1 MVVFFLSNCNIN
13 SVYLSNQ
20 DKLLFMSFFLS
31 ALIAGACFLLLYIIL
46 INVKKVNVIAN
57 KWFAGFIFCLL
68 VLTSVT
74 ILIESKTISESSIV
88 VDGLSVFIFL
98 ISPFFYL
105 SITYFIKPT
114 NNWKHLNHLHFW
126 LSYFY
131 LFLFILSLFLDENP
145 KVEDVS
151 QNTVDVANYIL
162 ASIVSI
168 QVFTYCFLSYK
179 KIVEHQKNILL
190 YRSTTENIDLG
201 WLKKIS
207 LAVIIMG
214 FFFATDLLFQ
224 LSEKFTL
231 FDIFTSFLYLI
242 TIMYITF
249 FWLKQEE
256 IYPYSIAEKNEIISI
271 IEESNLVEDKKK
283 KLISDENLDKIK
295 SELLKLMET
304 EKPFLDS
311 ELNLVKLANKMNL
324 SSHLLS
330 YAINN
335 GFDEN
340 FFQFINRYRIEEAKK
355 LILNPKMNHLSL
367 LGIGFEVGFN
377 SKTVFNTT
385 FKKITGKTPSEYKKN
400 SSDL

>member
-1 MVVFFLSNCNIN
+1 
-13 SVYLSNQ
+13 
-20 DKLLFMSFFLS
+20 
-31 ALIAGACFLLLYIIL
+31 
-46 INVKKVNVIAN
+46 
-57 KWFAGFIFCLL
+57 
-68 VLTSVT
+68 
-74 ILIESKTISESSIV
+74 
-88 VDGLSVFIFL
+88 
-98 ISPFFYL
+98 
-105 SITYFIKPT
+105 
-114 NNWKHLNHLHFW
+114 
-126 LSYFY
+126 
-131 LFLFILSLFLDENP
+131 
-145 KVEDVS
+145 
-151 QNTVDVANYIL
+151 
-162 ASIVSI
+162 
-168 QVFTYCFLSYK
+168 
-179 KIVEHQKNILL
+179 
-190 YRSTTENIDLG
+190 
-201 WLKKIS
+201 
-207 LAVIIMG
+207 
-214 FFFATDLLFQ
+214 
-224 LSEKFTL
+224 
-231 FDIFTSFLYLI
+231 
-242 TIMYITF
+242 MYITF

-295 SELLKLMET
+295 SELLKLMEI